1 MPEKNWKQELNK
13 TIKFIARNRGGRRR
27 KFLNAN
33 AKMVRRVVKGGS
45 SDDRTPDDGAW
56 IVCNISSA
64 HIPAFC
70 KTLSEGKAYKN
81 GYDLGKYRIGTD
93 GHIPRRILVDQSL
106 PIEEGTSFKEIY
118 FCAVEI
124 NGSGIRFY
132 GDLCLVLKRTEIDP
146 NTTVLDRNSYDLLR
160 PPLSASLNPN
170 EESKMCAAAEQLS
183 GKLAS
188 DLGYMAGVKVLDLRP
203 ISTRRLTTGQISESV
218 LEDED
223 YLEVLKIGSFGAT
236 ALEEVR
242 TASADASAEVQIGE
256 KLRLGMTPP
265 IEALLWRKRRHDAEK
280 ALKAK
285 KVGVRTVTT
294 EGRTRH

>member
-33 AKMVRRVVKGGS
+33 AKMVRRVVKGGD

-70 KTLSEGKAYKN
+70 KTQYKN
-81 GYDLGKYRIGTD
+81 GYDLGTYRIGTD
-93 GHIPRRILVDQSL
+93 GEVPRRILVDQSL
-106 PIEEGTSFKEIY
+106 PIGRGKSFKKIY

-132 GDLCLVLKRTEIDP
+132 GDLCLVLKRTEIESG
-146 NTTVLDRNSYDLLR
+146 TTVLDRNSYDLLR
-160 PPLSASLNPN
+160 PPLSTGLNPN
-170 EESKMCAAAEQLS
+170 CKRKMRAVAKQLS
-183 GKLAS
+183 GKLES
-188 DLGYMAGVKVLDLRP
+188 DLGNMAGVKVLELRP

-223 YLEVLKIGSFGAT
+223 YLEVLKIGSFDVT

-280 ALKAK
+280 VLKAK
-285 KVGVRTVTT
+285 AVGVRTATT
-294 EGRTRH
+294 EGRTKH

>member
-33 AKMVRRVVKGGS
+33 AEMVRRVVKGQGS
-45 SDDRTPDDGAW
+45 ADRTPNDGAW

-70 KTLSEGKAYKN
+70 KTLYKN
-81 GYDLGKYRIGTD
+81 GYDLGTYRIGDD
-93 GHIPRRILVDQSL
+93 GNVPRRILVDQSL
-106 PIEEGTSFKEIY
+106 PIEEGTSFEDIY

-132 GDLCLVLKRTEIDP
+132 GDLCLVLKRTETDP
-146 NTTVLDRNSYDLLR
+146 STTILDRNSYDLLR
-160 PPLSASLNPN
+160 PPLSARLNPN
-170 EESKMCAAAEQLS
+170 EVPQMRAAAEQLS

-223 YLEVLKIGSFGAT
+223 YLEVLKIGSFGAA

-242 TASADASAEVQIGE
+242 TTSADASAEVQIGE

-280 ALKAK
+280 ALKTK
-285 KVGVRTVTT
+285 KIGVRTVTT